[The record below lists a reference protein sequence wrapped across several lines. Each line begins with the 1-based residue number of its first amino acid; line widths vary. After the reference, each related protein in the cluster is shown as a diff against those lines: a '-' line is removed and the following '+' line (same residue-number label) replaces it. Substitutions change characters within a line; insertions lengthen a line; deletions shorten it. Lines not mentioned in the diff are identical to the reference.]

1 LEHKKESPKKL
12 RKKTG
17 LNGSEKLLKAALHS
31 LEGSKALDIVTI
43 DLAGKSDLADYMVIA
58 SGSSNRHVGAIA
70 AKLAEYMKE
79 KGHLPKAPEGFPE
92 CDWVLVDNPYVIV
105 HIFRPEIRKFYNL
118 EKMWQADFAAK
129 EAAV

>member
-1 LEHKKESPKKL
+1 LVQKKEKL
-12 RKKTG
+12 RKLPKKTG
-17 LNGSEKLLKAALHS
+17 PNGSEKLLKIIEHS

-43 DLAGKSDLADYMVIA
+43 DLTGKSDLADYMVIA

-70 AKLAEYMKE
+70 TKLAEYMRE
-79 KGHLPKAPEGFPE
+79 KGHAQKAPEGFPE

-118 EKMWQADFAAK
+118 EKMWQAEFTAK

>member
-1 LEHKKESPKKL
+1 MEQKREKLGKL

-17 LNGSEKLLKAALHS
+17 LNGSEKLLKVIEHS
-31 LEGSKALDIVTI
+31 LEGSKALDIVII

-58 SGSSNRHVGAIA
+58 SGSSTRHVGAIA

-79 KGHLPKAPEGFPE
+79 KGHSPKPPEGFPE

-105 HIFRPEIRKFYNL
+105 HIFRPETRKFYNL
-118 EKMWQADFAAK
+118 EKMWQADFTVK